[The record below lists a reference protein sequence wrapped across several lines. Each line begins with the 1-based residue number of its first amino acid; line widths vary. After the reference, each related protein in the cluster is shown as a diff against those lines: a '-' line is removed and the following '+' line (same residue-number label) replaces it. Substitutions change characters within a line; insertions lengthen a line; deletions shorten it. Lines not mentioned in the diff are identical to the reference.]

1 MDIKTPFKLEGA
13 RHARAPAAGALC
25 ALALFSLLGSSSASA
40 QTPPPPPS
48 NMQQAVLLYTRI
60 TGVPPT
66 GSVLAQV
73 QTLAAAPNFAGVA
86 MLAVQQPQFYNV
98 TLRNIFAAE
107 SNRDNSVFVPLNDYI
122 VTAIGM
128 VHDDVPYN
136 TALSADILYTLKGVS
151 PAASAKDNKHYLA
164 ADAAV
169 TDIASNLVATQQTTA
184 YGYPAAAVAGLI
196 TTHAGA
202 IQHFNAGTNRRG
214 YNLNIINQT
223 CHQMEQVMDTSLPS
237 DRIRQDVA
245 ASPGGDSRVRLQ
257 SCVGCHSHMDPMAS
271 AFAYYDYVTTDAN
284 DETNGSLVYTAGK
297 VNPKYFINASNNPY
311 GYVTTDDSWESR
323 IRLGGAD
330 ANIFMFSAS
339 LPGKGNGAASFGQEI
354 AQSGAFAT
362 CQVTKA
368 FKAVCLR
375 APSSTKDGNEIASLT
390 QKFTAGGFKLKQ
402 TFADAAVYCS
412 TISGTGMTP

>member
-13 RHARAPAAGALC
+13 RQARAPAALC
-25 ALALFSLLGSSSASA
+25 ALALISLLGSRGAAA
-40 QTPPPPPS
+40 QTPPS
-48 NMQQAVLLYTRI
+48 NAQQGVLLYTRI

-66 GSVLAQV
+66 G
-73 QTLAAAPNFAGVA
+73 QTLATVTTSAAASDFASIA
-86 MLAVQQPQFYNV
+86 TLALQQPQFYNV

-136 TALSADILYTLKGVS
+136 TALSADVLYTLKG
-151 PAASAKDNKHYLA
+151 PADAPSAKNNKHYQD
-164 ADAAV
+164 ADNMV
-169 TDIASNLVATQQTTA
+169 LDISANLVKTQQTTT

-196 TTHAGA
+196 TTRAGA
-202 IQHFNAGTNRRG
+202 IQHFDAGTNRRG

-223 CHQMEQVMDTSLPS
+223 CHQMEQIMDTSLPS

-245 ASPGGDSRVRLQ
+245 ESPGGDSRVRLQ
-257 SCVGCHSHMDPMAS
+257 SCVGCHSHMDPMAG
-271 AFAYYDYVTTDAN
+271 AFAYYDY
-284 DETNGSLVYTAGK
+284 DETNGNMVYTAGT
-297 VNPKYFINASNNPY
+297 VNAKYFINATNNPY

-330 ANIFMFSAS
+330 TNIFQFSSS
-339 LPGKGNGAASFGQEI
+339 LPGKGNGAASFGTEI
-354 AQSGAFAT
+354 ASSGAFAS

-375 APSSTKDGNEIASLT
+375 APSSTKDGGEITALT
-390 QKFTAGGFKLKQ
+390 SKFTAGGYKLKQ
-402 TFADAAVYCS
+402 VFADAAMYC
-412 TISGTGMTP
+412 TTVSGGGLTP

>member
-13 RHARAPAAGALC
+13 RQARAPAVGALC
-25 ALALFSLLGSSSASA
+25 ALGLISLLGSTGAAA
-40 QTPPPPPS
+40 QTATPA
-48 NMQQAVLLYTRI
+48 QQALLLYTRI

-66 GSVLAQV
+66 GQNLTTV
-73 QTLAAAPNFAGVA
+73 QNATTATLPNIATLA
-86 MLAVQQPQFYNV
+86 LQQPQFYNV

-128 VHDDVPYN
+128 VHDDIPYN

-151 PAASAKDNKHYLA
+151 TPASAKDNKHYQA
-164 ADAAV
+164 ADTAV
-169 TDIASNLVATQQTTA
+169 LDISANLVKTQQTTT

-196 TTHAGA
+196 TTRAGA
-202 IQHFNAGTNRRG
+202 IQHFDAGTNRRG

-223 CHQMEQVMDTSLPS
+223 CHQMEQIMDTSLPS

-271 AFAYYDYVTTDAN
+271 AFAYYDY
-284 DETNGSLVYTAGK
+284 DETNGNMVYTAGQ

-330 ANIFMFSAS
+330 ANIFMFDPS
-339 LPGKGNGAASFGQEI
+339 LPGKGNGAASFGTEI
-354 AQSGAFAT
+354 AQSGAFAS

-375 APSSTKDGNEIASLT
+375 APASAKDGAEISTLT
-390 QKFTAGGFKLKQ
+390 TSFKANGYKLKQ
-402 TFADAAVYCS
+402 VFADAALYC
-412 TISGTGMTP
+412 TAGPGVTP

>member
-1 MDIKTPFKLEGA
+1 MDTKTPFKLEGA
-13 RHARAPAAGALC
+13 RQARAPAAGALC
-25 ALALFSLLGSSSASA
+25 ALAIFSLLGSPGASA
-40 QTPPPPPS
+40 QAAMTPA
-48 NMQQAVLLYTRI
+48 QQAVLLYTRI

-66 GSVLAQV
+66 GQNLATV
-73 QTLAAAPNFAGVA
+73 QADAAAGNFAGVA
-86 MLAVQQPQFYNV
+86 TLALQQPQFYNV

-136 TALSADILYTLKGVS
+136 TALSADILYTLKGVT
-151 PAASAKDNKHYLA
+151 PAASASDNKHYQA
-164 ADAAV
+164 ADTAV
-169 TDIASNLVATQQTTA
+169 LDISANLVKTTQTAA
-184 YGYPAAAVAGLI
+184 YGYTGASVAGLI
-196 TTHAGA
+196 TTRAGV
-202 IQHFNAGTNRRG
+202 IQHFDAGTNRRG

-223 CHQMEQVMDTSLPS
+223 CHQMEQIMDTSLPS

-257 SCVGCHSHMDPMAS
+257 SCVGCHSHMDPMAG
-271 AFAYYDYVTTDAN
+271 AFAYYDF
-284 DETNGSLVYTAGK
+284 DETKGSMVYTAGT
-297 VNPKYFINASNNPY
+297 VNPKYFINASNNQY

-330 ANIFMFSAS
+330 KNIFNFDSA
-339 LPGKGNGAASFGQEI
+339 LPGKGNGAASFGMEI
-354 AQSGAFAT
+354 AQSGAFAS

-375 APSSTKDGNEIASLT
+375 APASPKDGAEVDTLTASF
-390 QKFTAGGFKLKQ
+390 KANGYKLKQ
-402 TFADAAVYCS
+402 VFADAALYC
-412 TISGTGMTP
+412 TTGAGVAP

>member
-13 RHARAPAAGALC
+13 RRARAPAAGALC
-25 ALALFSLLGSSSASA
+25 ALAIVSLLGSGGAAA
-40 QTPPPPPS
+40 QTPPS
-48 NMQQAVLLYTRI
+48 NPQQGVLLYTRI

-66 GSVLAQV
+66 GA
-73 QTLAAAPNFAGVA
+73 TLTTVTNSANAGDFAGVA
-86 MLAVQQPQFYNV
+86 TLALQQPQFYNV

-151 PAASAKDNKHYLA
+151 TPASASSNAHYQA
-164 ADAAV
+164 ADTAV
-169 TDIASNLVATQQTTA
+169 LDISANLVKTQQTTT

-196 TTHAGA
+196 TTRAGA
-202 IQHFNAGTNRRG
+202 IQHFDAGTNRRG

-257 SCVGCHSHMDPMAS
+257 SCVGCHSHMDPMAG
-271 AFAYYDYVTTDAN
+271 AFAYYDY
-284 DETNGSLVYTAGK
+284 DETKTTMVYTAGK
-297 VNPKYFINASNNPY
+297 VQAKYFINATNNPY

-323 IRLGGAD
+323 VRLGGAD
-330 ANIFMFSAS
+330 YNVFQYSSS
-339 LPGKGNGAASFGQEI
+339 LPGKGNGAAAFGTEI
-354 AQSGAFAT
+354 ASSGAFAS

-375 APSSTKDGNEIASLT
+375 APSSSKDGTEITALT
-390 QKFTAGGFKLKQ
+390 SKFTANGYKLKQ
-402 TFADAAVYCS
+402 TFADAALYC
-412 TISGTGMTP
+412 TTVTGGGLTP

>member
-13 RHARAPAAGALC
+13 RQARAPAVGALC
-25 ALALFSLLGSSSASA
+25 ALGLISLLGSTGAAA
-40 QTPPPPPS
+40 QTATPA
-48 NMQQAVLLYTRI
+48 QQALLLYTRI

-66 GSVLAQV
+66 GQNLTTV
-73 QTLAAAPNFAGVA
+73 QNATTATLPNIATLA
-86 MLAVQQPQFYNV
+86 LQQPQFYNV

-128 VHDDVPYN
+128 VHDDIPYN

-151 PAASAKDNKHYLA
+151 TPASAKDNKHYQA
-164 ADAAV
+164 ADTAV
-169 TDIASNLVATQQTTA
+169 LDISANLVKTQQTTT

-196 TTHAGA
+196 TTRAGA
-202 IQHFNAGTNRRG
+202 IQHFDAGTNRRG

-223 CHQMEQVMDTSLPS
+223 CHQMEQIMDTSLPS

-271 AFAYYDYVTTDAN
+271 AFAYYDY
-284 DETNGSLVYTAGK
+284 DETNGNMVYTAGQ
-297 VNPKYFINASNNPY
+297 VNAKYFINASNNPY

-330 ANIFMFSAS
+330 ANIFMFDPS
-339 LPGKGNGAASFGQEI
+339 LPGKGNGAASFGTEI
-354 AQSGAFAT
+354 AQSGAFAS

-375 APSSTKDGNEIASLT
+375 APASAKDGAEISTLT
-390 QKFTAGGFKLKQ
+390 TSFKANGYKLKQ
-402 TFADAAVYCS
+402 VFADAALYC
-412 TISGTGMTP
+412 TAGPGVTP

>member
-1 MDIKTPFKLEGA
+1 MDTRTPFKLEGA
-13 RHARAPAAGALC
+13 RQARAPAAGTLC
-25 ALALFSLLGSSSASA
+25 ALALISLLGSSGAVA
-40 QTPPPPPS
+40 QTAPS
-48 NMQQAVLLYTRI
+48 PAQQALLLYTRI

-66 GSVLAQV
+66 GQNLTTV
-73 QTLAAAPNFAGVA
+73 QNATAASLPAIATLA
-86 MLAVQQPQFYNV
+86 LQQPQFYNV

-136 TALSADILYTLKGVS
+136 TALSADVLYTLKGVT
-151 PAASAKDNKHYLA
+151 PAASAADNKHYQA
-164 ADAAV
+164 ADTSV
-169 TDIASNLVATQQTTA
+169 LDISANLVKTQQSAT
-184 YGYPAAAVAGLI
+184 YGYPSAAVAGLI
-196 TTHAGA
+196 TTRAGA
-202 IQHFNAGTNRRG
+202 IQHFDAGTNRRG

-223 CHQMEQVMDTSLPS
+223 CHQMEQIMDTSLPS

-271 AFAYYDYVTTDAN
+271 AFAYYDF
-284 DETNGSLVYTAGK
+284 DETKGSMVYTAGT
-297 VNPKYFINASNNPY
+297 VNPKYFINATNNPY

-330 ANIFMFSAS
+330 ANIFQFSSS
-339 LPGKGNGAASFGQEI
+339 LPGKGNGAASFGTEI
-354 AQSGAFAT
+354 AGSMAFAS

-375 APSSTKDGNEIASLT
+375 APASSKDGSQIADLT
-390 QKFTAGGFKLKQ
+390 GKFIANGYKLKQ
-402 TFADAAVYCS
+402 VFADAALYC
-412 TISGTGMTP
+412 TAGPGVTP